1 MTACKNLDTLLESVE
16 SAASNAVDSIVSTI
30 TNSPTAGTAAGIGAK
45 ISSAINTVKAEAEEA
60 IAAAKGAV
68 ANFEK
73 TLMEF
78 AAEAQAQIADL
89 QQQMIGA
96 TQEVIAQLQ
105 AQIDGIKADIASKI
119 PAWMQKSPEEL
130 LQDVISGI
138 CDPDVDGMVVPE
150 EGTAKKIV
158 PATAP
163 ATNPGPSP
171 VETFAAPAKPPIN
184 TNPIVPDPDPNA
196 VDPETGVTP

>member
-1 MTACKNLDTLLESVE
+1 MSACKNFDDLLESVE
-16 SAASNAVDSIVSTI
+16 SKASKALDGIVSTI
-30 TNSPTAGTAAGIGAK
+30 TNSPTAGTAAAIGAK
-45 ISSAINTVKAEAEEA
+45 ISSAINTVKTEAEAA

-68 ANFEK
+68 AKFEQ
-73 TLMEF
+73 TLTEF
-78 AAEAQAQIADL
+78 AAEVQGKIAEL
-89 QQQMIGA
+89 QQRMIDA
-96 TQEVIAQLQ
+96 TEELKAELQ
-105 AQIDGIKADIASKI
+105 AEIDELTAELGAKI

-130 LQDVISGI
+130 LQDIISGI

-158 PATAP
+158 PAAAP
-163 ATNPGPSP
+163 ATNPATTQ
-171 VETFAAPAKPPIN
+171 VQTFAAPAKPPLN

>member
-1 MTACKNLDTLLESVE
+1 MSACKNLDNLLESVE
-16 SAASNAVDSIVSTI
+16 SAASKAVDGIVGTI
-30 TNSPTAGTAAGIGAK
+30 TNNPTAGTAAAIGAK

-78 AAEAQAQIADL
+78 AEEAQAQIADI

-105 AQIDGIKADIASKI
+105 AQIDEIKAEIDSKI
-119 PAWMQKSPEEL
+119 PAWMHKTPEEL

-138 CDPDVDGMVVPE
+138 CDPNVDGMVVPE
-150 EGTAKKIV
+150 EGTAKTIQ

-163 ATNPGPSP
+163 SINPGPSP
-171 VETFAAPAKPPIN
+171 IETFAAPAKPPIN
-184 TNPIVPDPDPNA
+184 TNPIIP
-196 VDPETGVTP
+196 DPETGVTL